1 MSWNLQTWAA
11 RTVPLLVRVMLGAE
25 PGDGYLL
32 TDAVLPGTIRIL
44 RLESFLTFSG
54 RYVLPFKML
63 QQARGVSDANRA
75 VRDLHSSIA
84 PWTSEISCF

>member
-1 MSWNLQTWAA
+1 MSWNPQTWAA

-32 TDAVLPGTIRIL
+32 TDAALPETMRIL
-44 RLESFLTFSG
+44 WLEGFLTFSG
-54 RYVLPFKML
+54 RYVLPFQDASASKG
-63 QQARGVSDANRA
+63 RDANCA

-84 PWTSEISCF
+84 SWTSETSCF